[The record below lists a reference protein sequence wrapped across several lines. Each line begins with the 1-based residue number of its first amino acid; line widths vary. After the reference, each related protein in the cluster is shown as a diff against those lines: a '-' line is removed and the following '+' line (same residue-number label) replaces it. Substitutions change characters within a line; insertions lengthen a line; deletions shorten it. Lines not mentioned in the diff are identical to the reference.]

1 MTAHAESPTRQLDLH
16 GRTIVVTGASS
27 GIGAVTA
34 RDLHERGATV
44 IALGR
49 DPKRT
54 AAIAAELGTE
64 PVIADFAVFADVRR
78 AAAEILE
85 RTDRIDTLVNNAGAL
100 VPKRTVTVDGHELTF
115 QANHLATFLLT
126 HLLRPRLAQTAALG
140 EGPVRV
146 ITTASLA
153 NRFGHVRRDDLD
165 WKQRRWS
172 PFRCYAQSKLLN
184 ILFARELGVRALA
197 DGVESYAFHPGNVAT
212 GFANTSRTI
221 GLMYRV
227 PLLKRFMP
235 IDADAGAAPMTRLV
249 VDSSL
254 PTETGGYYDRFDPE
268 QGLGREAND
277 AELASW
283 LWEESVRLTHLP
295 SKLTTH

>member
-1 MTAHAESPTRQLDLH
+1 MTSDHDATTRQLDLH

-34 RDLHERGATV
+34 GDLHGRGARV
-44 IALGR
+44 IAVGR
-49 DPKRT
+49 NPERT
-54 AAIAAELGTE
+54 TAIAAQLGTE
-64 PVIADFAVFADVRR
+64 PVIADFGVLADVHR
-78 AAAEILE
+78 AAAEILG
-85 RTDRIDTLVNNAGAL
+85 RCDRIDALVNNAGAL
-100 VPKRTVTVDGHELTF
+100 VPQRTVTVDGHELTF
-115 QANHLATFLLT
+115 QANHLAAFLLT

-146 ITTASLA
+146 VTTASLA

-184 ILFARELGVRALA
+184 ILFARELAVRALA
-197 DGVESYAFHPGNVAT
+197 DGIESYSFHPGNVAT
-212 GFANTSRTI
+212 GFANTSKTV
-221 GLMYRV
+221 GLIYRV
-227 PLLKRFMP
+227 PLLKRVML
-235 IDADAGAAPMTRLV
+235 IDAEAGAAPMTRLV
-249 VDSSL
+249 VDAEL

-268 QGLGREAND
+268 QGLNRQADD
-277 AELASW
+277 AELAAW

-295 SKLTTH
+295 SKLTTA